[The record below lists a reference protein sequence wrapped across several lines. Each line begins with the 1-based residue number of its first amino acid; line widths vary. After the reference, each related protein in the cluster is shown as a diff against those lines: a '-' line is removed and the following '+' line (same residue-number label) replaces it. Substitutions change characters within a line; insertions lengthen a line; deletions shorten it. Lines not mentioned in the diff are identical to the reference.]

1 MTIIEKEEK
10 NLKFDF
16 NIDSL
21 NYFWMFINAGK
32 KNVAS
37 FYDKIRISKEKLR
50 EVLKKSYKLK
60 EADTNNNRAFF
71 ICILCLQNHKFR
83 SRLSI

>member
-50 EVLKKSYKLK
+50 EVLKK
-60 EADTNNNRAFF
+60 
-71 ICILCLQNHKFR
+71 IL
-83 SRLSI
+83 

>member
-16 NIDSL
+16 NIDCL
-21 NYFWMFINAGK
+21 NYFWMFINACK
-32 KNVAS
+32 KNIAS

-50 EVLKKSYKLK
+50 EVLKK
-60 EADTNNNRAFF
+60 
-71 ICILCLQNHKFR
+71 IL
-83 SRLSI
+83 